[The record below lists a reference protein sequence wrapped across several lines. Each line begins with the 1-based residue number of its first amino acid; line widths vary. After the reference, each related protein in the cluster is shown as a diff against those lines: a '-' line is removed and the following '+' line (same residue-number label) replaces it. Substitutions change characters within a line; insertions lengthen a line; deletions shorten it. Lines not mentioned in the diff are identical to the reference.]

1 MHEPSPTLLTSLRHL
16 HPTSDPWDWMLLF
29 LNVSG
34 ALMDG
39 WMSVVE
45 AAGNLQA
52 PGIRGGFL
60 GAYTS
65 FPALGGHVG
74 ELVHKVGIV
83 TAVFYVVVTLV
94 LASFAFK
101 VGVVTAVNETSKV
114 YRKCGS
120 E

>member
-1 MHEPSPTLLTSLRHL
+1 MPQFPTRRSR
-16 HPTSDPWDWMLLF
+16 PTSNPWDWTTLF

-74 ELVHKVGIV
+74 ELVYKVGIT

-94 LASFAFK
+94 VAASNTAPDDEGASA
-101 VGVVTAVNETSKV
+101 VGGVEGRV
-114 YRKCGS
+114 
-120 E
+120 